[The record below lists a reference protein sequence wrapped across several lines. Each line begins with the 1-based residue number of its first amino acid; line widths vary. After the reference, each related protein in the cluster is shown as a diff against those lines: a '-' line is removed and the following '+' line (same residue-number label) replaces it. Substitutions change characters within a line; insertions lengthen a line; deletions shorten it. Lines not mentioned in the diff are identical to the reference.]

1 MTLDGAALAAALGQ
15 TAPLTV
21 HRELCRSGID
31 AFEGA
36 LQRAAA
42 DGERLTV
49 ACTQEAPL
57 FAEIA
62 SAGEARAVP
71 LRFVNIRETG
81 GWSAERSAAGAKIGA
96 LLAHAQAAAA
106 QATPAAPSAISYRS
120 GGTLLI
126 IGDGPAALA
135 WAERLAERLSVCV
148 LMSANAQAAELPAT
162 RRFPVVSGTPT
173 SLTGWLGAFKAS
185 WTQDNPIDLEACVR
199 CNACI
204 DACPESAIDFSYQVD
219 LARCRSHRACVAA
232 CGSIGAIDFAR
243 SERTREETYDL
254 VLDLS
259 RKPMIRLHQLP
270 QGYFSPGDDPLQQ
283 ALAAAE
289 LAGLIGEFEKPRYFS
304 YNAKTCAHGRSGK
317 EGCSR
322 CIEVCSTGA
331 ISADGDHVRVE
342 PHLCMGCGACATVC
356 PSGAM
361 TYAHPAPVT
370 AGPPLKTM
378 MRAYAAGGGSGA
390 CLLIHDEAG
399 GRLIEAAG
407 RAARAGR
414 GPGLPARVVPYPVH
428 HCASTGLDLWLGAL
442 AYGAAEVRVLLTGSE
457 APEYAQAIDL
467 QTTFGAAILSGLGI
481 TGERLR
487 PVRAETGAAL
497 AAALGGLAPS
507 PSIGQAATFNF
518 AADKRTTLE
527 FAIEHLARQSR
538 SSTQVI
544 DLPSGAPFGTLNI
557 DRAKCTLCLS
567 CVGACP
573 ASALAD
579 NPEAPELRF
588 IERNCVQCGLC
599 VATCPEDAISLV
611 PRLNLAAAARTPQV
625 LNHTSPFHCTRCAK
639 VFGTTLMIE
648 RMTARLAGHS
658 MFAGEAAKRRLSMCA
673 DCRVID
679 MMASGD
685 EAIVPGRPA

>member
-1 MTLDGAALAAALGQ
+1 MTLDGRALAGAVGSE
-15 TAPLTV
+15 APLKV
-21 HRELCRSGID
+21 HRELCRSEID

-42 DGERLTV
+42 DGDRLTV

-62 SAGEARAVP
+62 GAGEAREVP

-81 GWSAERSAAGAKIGA
+81 GWSAENAAAGPKIGA
-96 LLAHAQAAAA
+96 LLAHAIAEAA
-106 QATPAAPSAISYRS
+106 QASAAVPTTVSYRS

-148 LMSANAQAAELPAT
+148 LMTGNARGAELPAT
-162 RRFPVVSGTPT
+162 RRYPVVSGTP
-173 SLTGWLGAFKAS
+173 SALTGWLGAFKAS
-185 WTQDNPIDLEACVR
+185 WTQDNPIDLEACIR

-204 DACPESAIDFSYQVD
+204 DACPEQAIDFSYQID
-219 LARCRSHRACVAA
+219 PGRCRSHRACVTA

-243 SERTREETYDL
+243 SERVREETYDL

-259 RKPMIRLHQLP
+259 REPMMRLHQPP
-270 QGYFSPGDDPLQQ
+270 QGYFAPGADPLQQ

-289 LAGLIGEFEKPRYFS
+289 LAGLVGEFEKPRYFA

-361 TYAHPAPVT
+361 TYAHPAPVV
-370 AGPPLKTM
+370 AGPALKTM
-378 MRAYAAGGGSGA
+378 LRAYTAAGGAGA
-390 CLLIHDEAG
+390 CLLVHDEAG

-407 RAARAGR
+407 RAARSGR
-414 GPGLPARVVPYPVH
+414 GRGLPARVVPYPVH
-428 HCASTGLDLWLGAL
+428 HCASTGLDLWLAAL
-442 AYGAAEVRVLLTGSE
+442 AYGAAEVRVLLTGAE
-457 APEYAQAIDL
+457 APEYAEAIGRQAE
-467 QTTFGAAILSGLGI
+467 FGAAILAGLDI
-481 TGERLR
+481 AGERLR
-487 PVRAETGAAL
+487 PVKADTGAAL
-497 AAALGGLAPS
+497 TAALGGLAPS
-507 PSIGQAATFNF
+507 SAIGQAATFNI

-527 FAIEHLARQSR
+527 FAIEHLARQAK
-538 SSTQVI
+538 STAQVI
-544 DLPSGAPFGTLNI
+544 DLPAGAPFGTLAI
-557 DRAKCTLCLS
+557 DRAKCTMCLS

-579 NPEAPELRF
+579 NPEEPQLRF

-599 VATCPEDAISLV
+599 VATCPEDAIALV
-611 PRLNLAAAARTPQV
+611 PRLNLAAAARTAQI
-625 LNHTSPFHCTRCAK
+625 LNQTSPYHCTRCSK

-648 RMTARLAGHS
+648 RMVARLTGHS
-658 MFAGEAAKRRLSMCA
+658 MFADEAAKKRLTMCA

-679 MMASGD
+679 MMTADD
-685 EAIVPGRPA
+685 EARVAGRPT